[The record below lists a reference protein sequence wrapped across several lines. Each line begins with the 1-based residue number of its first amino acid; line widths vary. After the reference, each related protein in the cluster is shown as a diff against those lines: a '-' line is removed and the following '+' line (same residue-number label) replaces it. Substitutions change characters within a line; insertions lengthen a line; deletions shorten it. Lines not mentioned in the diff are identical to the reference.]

1 MAVFM
6 AALVG
11 IPPLSGFW
19 GKAWV
24 ILAGVQSGSTAAYLA
39 VGALVINSVISVPYY
54 FGIIRNMAFEE
65 PVTDGGEPKG
75 MGAVK
80 LSVYV
85 LAIATALFFIV
96 VGPLATLAGNSGLL

>member
-1 MAVFM
+1 MAIFM

-24 ILAGVQSGSTAAYLA
+24 ILAGAQSGSTAAYLA
-39 VGALVINSVISVPYY
+39 VGALVINSVLSVPYY

-65 PVTDGGEPKG
+65 PVTGAGEPKG
-75 MGAVK
+75 TGAIK
-80 LSVYV
+80 FSVYA

-96 VGPLATLAGNSGLL
+96 VGPLATLAGTSGLL